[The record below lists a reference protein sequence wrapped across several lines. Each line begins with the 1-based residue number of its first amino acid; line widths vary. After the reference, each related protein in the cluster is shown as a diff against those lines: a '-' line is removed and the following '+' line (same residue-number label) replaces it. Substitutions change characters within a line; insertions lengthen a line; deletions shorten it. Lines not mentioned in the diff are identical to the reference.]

1 MNSDFIQSVGQ
12 LRSPVATYSDL
23 IALVDDNVVG
33 DMRIVLDT
41 GDAYVWSGSISPITH
56 TQWFKATTSY
66 YNDLHGSPSLSG
78 LDIDNAVK
86 MVPSLAANVAL
97 LAYNM
102 IVTGME
108 SITRLFDGMVNKF
121 LDEVGINT
129 AASTNELYTS
139 NEYYKPDLSS
149 APTPVSSVIEDS
161 SGLEHVIDV
170 HGGAVASGA
179 NPLIGNASLVLDGI
193 DSYLSSPSTA
203 EMVPGTIDAYT
214 KLLLHLDNNLT
225 DSATGKIVG
234 DGGVTFSSS
243 VKKFGSHALSF
254 NGSSYIAVPYSTDFN
269 FTDQP
274 FTIDL
279 WANFN
284 TSSPASYLVGQNN
297 QGTLA
302 ADFDAIGGLL
312 YIYVRDAAGLR
323 IYMSADFTPTPGVWY
338 HLALVRIDN
347 GNSANSWRIFI
358 NGISQT
364 LTLRGGSWNASYPNH
379 TTPLL
384 IGSEIDGY
392 FHNGYMDEIRIS
404 KGIARWT
411 ENFTP
416 SSTAYPLDVLS
427 DSDWK
432 LSSGMNDANTK
443 ILLHCDGG
451 FTDECGNTINVS
463 GSTIVS
469 SPNKFGTGAG
479 QSWEDLVYV
488 STGDLAST
496 RFGTGNF
503 TLEGWF
509 RCVPGINT
517 GEFRPHLAIQR
528 ADTGL
533 DFAVGRTAGGSHRL
547 EVQGSKMV
555 TSGLTPSGNFTQGG
569 WNHLA
574 AVREGNSINIYLDGI
589 KVATY
594 DCTGAN
600 FTQGNITIGGAA
612 NAYSLAGQFD
622 EIRVSNVARYTANF
636 IPATAPFTL
645 STLSDYTVD
654 FWINPKSLE
663 DLNTYLIGVEDSWKL
678 TLDGVMTASS
688 IVDETGK
695 TVTNNGVTLST
706 DVKKIGN
713 ASMSFNG
720 SSFLSV
726 PDSDDFNF
734 GLGDFTIDCW
744 FKLNV
749 ELGDI
754 VLYSQLGGGEVVDIE
769 LYRNGATDFL
779 FFPNNSG
786 GTVHASLGTTLSI
799 NTWYHFAIV
808 KIGNIVKVFLN
819 GVQVISDSTM
829 TAAMPD
835 IANPIFIG
843 RRMDG
848 MYPLNGSIDE
858 FRVSKGIARWTT
870 NFTPSTVPY
879 TVDANTK
886 LLLHGDATIS
896 KYLKYSVVGGNSMVA
911 PIALALDTW
920 QHLAVVQNAGTAKLY
935 VNGVLGASMVGSET
949 PNSATALSIGGSST
963 GTHLVDGLMEEVRIS
978 KGIARWVA
986 PFTPEAIAYTTDA
999 NTTLLLDFNVETV
1012 SNMVLKSEGFISNYV
1027 PTSARVVIFEE
1038 DVDTLL
1044 ANIDMKMEVSRD
1056 GGTTFSLA
1064 TLTKGQDFGNGT
1076 LNLFTGEADLAA
1088 QPNGNVIVYR
1098 LTTMNNK
1105 DCKIKGVSLTWR

>member
-149 APTPVSSVIEDS
+149 APEPVSSVIEDS
-161 SGLEHVIDV
+161 SGLDHVIDV

-269 FTDQP
+269 FADQP

-427 DSDWK
+427 DSDWR
-432 LSSGMNDANTK
+432 LSN
-443 ILLHCDGG
+443 
-451 FTDECGNTINVS
+451 
-463 GSTIVS
+463 
-469 SPNKFGTGAG
+469 
-479 QSWEDLVYV
+479 
-488 STGDLAST
+488 
-496 RFGTGNF
+496 
-503 TLEGWF
+503 
-509 RCVPGINT
+509 
-517 GEFRPHLAIQR
+517 
-528 ADTGL
+528 
-533 DFAVGRTAGGSHRL
+533 
-547 EVQGSKMV
+547 
-555 TSGLTPSGNFTQGG
+555 
-569 WNHLA
+569 A
-574 AVREGNSINIYLDGI
+574 A
-589 KVATY
+589 
-594 DCTGAN
+594 
-600 FTQGNITIGGAA
+600 
-612 NAYSLAGQFD
+612 
-622 EIRVSNVARYTANF
+622 
-636 IPATAPFTL
+636 
-645 STLSDYTVD
+645 LSDYTVD

-688 IVDETGK
+688 ITDETGK
-695 TVTNNGVTLST
+695 TV
-706 DVKKIGN
+706 
-713 ASMSFNG
+713 
-720 SSFLSV
+720 
-726 PDSDDFNF
+726 
-734 GLGDFTIDCW
+734 
-744 FKLNV
+744 NV
-749 ELGDI
+749 LGDI
-754 VLYSQLGGGEVVDIE
+754 VLSTTKKKFGNASIASIGIPYDTGTHE
-769 LYRNGATDFL
+769 LVIPSSTDFDFGTDPFTIDFWVNFTNADNKSAML
-779 FFPNNSG
+779 IRRAQGAPGIYFTYEANRLYLSDQVTSEAYCPFVNEANVWYHLALVRVNDTNS
-786 GTVHASLGTTLSI
+786 ASAWRIFINGVSQPLTLSAGSWNFSYPAVSKDLKI
-799 NTWYHFAIV
+799 ATLYHLD
-808 KIGNIVKVFLN
+808 GY
-819 GVQVISDSTM
+819 
-829 TAAMPD
+829 
-835 IANPIFIG
+835 
-843 RRMDG
+843 MDE
-848 MYPLNGSIDE
+848 I
-858 FRVSKGIARWTT
+858 RISKGIARWTE
-870 NFTPSTVPY
+870 NFTPPTAPY

-886 LLLHGDATIS
+886 LLIHADATIS
-896 KYLKYSVVGGNSMVA
+896 KYLKYSVIGGNSMVA

-935 VNGVLGASMVGSET
+935 VNGVLGASMVGSAT
-949 PNSATALSIGGSST
+949 PNSATALSIGASST

-1038 DVDTLL
+1038 DVDTVLPNVDL
-1044 ANIDMKMEVSRD
+1044 KVEVSRD
-1056 GGTTFSLA
+1056 AGATFSLA

-1105 DCKIKGVSLTWR
+1105 DCKIKGVSVTWR